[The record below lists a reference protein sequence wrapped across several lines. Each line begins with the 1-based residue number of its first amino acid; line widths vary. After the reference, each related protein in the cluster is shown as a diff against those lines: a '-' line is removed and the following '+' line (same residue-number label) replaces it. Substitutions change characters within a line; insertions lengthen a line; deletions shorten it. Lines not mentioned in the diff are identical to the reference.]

1 MTLDIFQKIFNTMMV
16 RYVYDTGKL
25 SSNTDVIPPRPWRYC
40 YRALRMVAESIN
52 VTILLQYAVEVTLED
67 KSKRR
72 IDALGQDAIMLYRNV
87 MKIKQLSLATN

>member
-1 MTLDIFQKIFNTMMV
+1 
-16 RYVYDTGKL
+16 
-25 SSNTDVIPPRPWRYC
+25 
-40 YRALRMVAESIN
+40 MVAESIN

>member
-1 MTLDIFQKIFNTMMV
+1 M
-16 RYVYDTGKL
+16 
-25 SSNTDVIPPRPWRYC
+25 IPPRPWRYC

-67 KSKRR
+67 KK
-72 IDALGQDAIMLYRNV
+72 DALGQDAIMLYRNV